1 MKHLFLLFTG
11 MLIVMAPA
19 RGFSSTFPVDGVYFS
34 FEEFRAGSPGLVK
47 NQLYRELDKNNFTI
61 RQWTGGTTLYY
72 ITGTGLKLEAG
83 RDSIWGFAEN
93 GTAYVQL
100 GGRFHKIGTLG
111 TISYF
116 LETYPVIGNNPA
128 PVVTETRASSAYR
141 LLDMETGDFLYYS
154 LSDFVLLL
162 ERDEALFKE
171 FESIDSPKVRKKKMF
186 TFLER
191 YNKAH
196 PLVPGS

>member
-1 MKHLFLLFTG
+1 MKYFFLFFTG
-11 MLIVMAPA
+11 LLMVIKPSP
-19 RGFSSTFPVDGVYFS
+19 GCCSNFPVDGVYFS

-47 NQLYRELDKNNFTI
+47 NQLYRELDKNNFSI
-61 RQWTGGTTLYY
+61 RQWTGGTTLYF
-72 ITGTGLKLEAG
+72 ITGTGLKLEVG
-83 RDSIWGFAEN
+83 RDSIWGYAEN

-100 GGRFHKIGTLG
+100 GGRFHKIATLG

-128 PVVTETRASSAYR
+128 PVVTETKASSAYR

-154 LSDFVLLL
+154 LSDFMPLL
-162 ERDEALFKE
+162 ERDEELYKE
-171 FESIDSPKVRKKKMF
+171 FESIDSPKVRKKKMYS
-186 TFLER
+186 FLER